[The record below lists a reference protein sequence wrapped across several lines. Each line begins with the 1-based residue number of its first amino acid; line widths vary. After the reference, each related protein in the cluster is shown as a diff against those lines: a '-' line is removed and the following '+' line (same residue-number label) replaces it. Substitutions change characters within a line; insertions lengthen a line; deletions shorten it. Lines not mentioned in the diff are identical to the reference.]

1 MWVSAACQHM
11 MSRDT
16 IGGCQQPVNT
26 WCHVIQDV
34 GVSSLSTHD
43 VTWYNMWMS
52 AACQHMISHD
62 TRCGC
67 QQPVNTW
74 CHMIPDVGVS
84 SLSTHD
90 VTWYQMWVSAA
101 CQHMMSHDT
110 ICGCQQPVNTWYH
123 MIQDVG
129 VSSLSTHDV
138 TWYKMWVSAACL
150 HTTSHDT
157 RWGCQQPV
165 NVYWPWQWCPHWHQ
179 GPGWSRLSRDWV
191 QLACVGTSQNT
202 SAAAAWPAPGGGWAD
217 HCECQVPVCQAG
229 NTLDGPANT
238 CGYLHVVV
246 YTLKGGINGTCT

>member
-1 MWVSAACQHM
+1 MGVSSLSTHNITWYKMWVSAACQHIM
-11 MSRDT
+11 
-16 IGGCQQPVNT
+16 
-26 WCHVIQDV
+26 
-34 GVSSLSTHD
+34 
-43 VTWYNMWMS
+43 
-52 AACQHMISHD
+52 SHD

-74 CHMIPDVGVS
+74 RHMIQDMGVS
-84 SLSTHD
+84 SLSTRI
-90 VTWYQMWVSAA
+90 V
-101 CQHMMSHDT
+101 SHDT
-110 ICGCQQPVNTWYH
+110 RCGCQQPVNTY
-123 MIQDVG
+123 
-129 VSSLSTHDV
+129 SV

-157 RWGCQQPV
+157 RCGCQQPV
-165 NVYWPWQWCPHWHQ
+165 NMYWPWQWCPHWHQ

-246 YTLKGGINGTCT
+246 YTLRDGIYTLYLHVLGTYTWLFTH